1 METLWSRGAHWMRA
15 AVGKRQT
22 LIVVAVLAVAAGA
35 AVYANSP
42 DNKQHT
48 AKATVGA
55 DTEVSSQSKRPA
67 RFVPTEAQLR
77 ALQIEPCKQ
86 MAFRSE
92 IVTEGKIAINDDRS
106 TAIFPP
112 YAGRVTRVMVKAGD
126 TVQQRQPL
134 FYIEAADMVTAQ
146 NNFLAAVAGLN
157 KAKSAVTI
165 AEIIE
170 KQNRTLYESKA
181 GPLRDYQTAQATL
194 IQSRSDLK
202 TAETALEAS
211 RNQLSILGKTDE
223 EITAFQ
229 EQGKITSDTPIYAP
243 LGGTVVSRKIGPGQ
257 YVSYITTGA
266 VDPVFVIGDLATV
279 WIVAYVRESEA
290 PKVHAGQRIEFT
302 MLAYPNAVFNA
313 TIDHVAASLD
323 PSIRRLMVRATIDN
337 TDRKFKPEMFA
348 TVTIFA
354 DEGEM
359 SVAVPRESVIYEADT
374 ARVWVARPDKT
385 LEVRQVKTGI
395 TRAGL
400 VQVVQGLQA
409 GESVVTK
416 GSLFVDQAAGS

>member
-1 METLWSRGAHWMRA
+1 LETLWSRGAHWVRA
-15 AVGKRQT
+15 ALGKRQT
-22 LIVVAVLAVAAGA
+22 LGVVAVLGVAAGA

-42 DNKQHT
+42 DKHSS
-48 AKATVGA
+48 KVSVGM

-67 RFVPTEAQLR
+67 RFIPTD
-77 ALQIEPCKQ
+77 LQYKSLGVEPCKQ

-92 IVTEGKIAINDDRS
+92 IVTEGKIAINEDRS
-106 TAIFPP
+106 TSIFPP
-112 YAGRVTRVMVKAGD
+112 YAGRVTRVMAKAGD
-126 TVQQRQPL
+126 TVEQRQPL

-229 EQGKITSDTPIYAP
+229 EHGKITSDTPIYAP
-243 LGGTVVSRKIGPGQ
+243 LGGTVVQRKIGPGQ
-257 YVSYITTGA
+257 YVSYIATGA

-290 PKVHAGQRIEFT
+290 PKVRAGQRIEFT
-302 MLAYPNAVFNA
+302 MLAYPNTVFNA
-313 TIDHVAASLD
+313 TIDHVSASLD

-385 LEVRQVKTGI
+385 LEVRQIKAGI
-395 TRAGL
+395 TRAGM